1 MFAQANQLTPLPI
14 RKTIALAP
22 ARAAAVGPILI
33 LCLFVVAG
41 VIWLM
46 IGGAVMRGGP
56 APGPRIDRSL

>member
-1 MFAQANQLTPLPI
+1 MFAQAHQLTPLPI
-14 RKTIALAP
+14 PKTVAIAS
-22 ARAAAVGPILI
+22 ARAAALGPILI

-46 IGGAVMRGGP
+46 IGAAVMRGAP